1 MRPRPGLSKWCV
13 DDDHVKKC
21 NHSLCINYFCIA
33 ATKIPAP
40 NNLRWEK
47 FVIALDFISFY
58 HAGKAW
64 WQKHVAETVYIMLD
78 QQVKKRIADAC
89 PTFSF
94 LPFYL
99 VWVPSWDGVTHIL
112 KWYSC
117 FQLMETLLQACPEVC
132 LNLWGSST
140 IHQADSVL

>member
-1 MRPRPGLSKWCV
+1 MRPRLRLSKWCV
-13 DDDHVKKC
+13 DDRVKKC
-21 NHSLCINYFCIA
+21 NHGLCINYFCIA

-47 FVIALDFISFY
+47 FILALDFVSFY

-64 WQKHVAETVYIMLD
+64 WQKRVAETVYIMLD
-78 QQVKKRIADAC
+78 QQVKKRIADAY

-99 VWVPSWDGVTHIL
+99 VWVPPWDGVTHI
-112 KWYSC
+112 
-117 FQLMETLLQACPEVC
+117 QNDIPA
-132 LNLWGSST
+132 SS
-140 IHQADSVL
+140 